1 MVGAII
7 AAIIGGI
14 VGGVGWIWIAITA
27 FREST
32 SQGLLC
38 IIPFYAIYYAI
49 KRWSAAKK
57 PLVIGL
63 VGVGL
68 VLLIVGIVSI
78 LMPFAGVKAVIMEFM
93 EAGAAKDVEAAYAC
107 WSPQW
112 ATEEEIAEFI
122 ESSYDDVFTG
132 YERLTI
138 HQRIGQSIAGITTCY
153 VSGSIIYT
161 GPGDPRLSFQASLV
175 KDNDGCWKIT
185 DIYIGY

>member
-1 MVGAII
+1 MLGAII
-7 AAIIGGI
+7 AAVIGGI
-14 VGGVGWIWIAITA
+14 VAGVGWIWILITA

-38 IIPFYAIYYAI
+38 ILPPYAIYYGI
-49 KRWSAAKK
+49 KKWSDAKK
-57 PLVIGL
+57 PLVIYS
-63 VGVGL
+63 VGIII
-68 VLLIVGIVSI
+68 LIVGIVSS
-78 LMPFAGVKAVIMEFM
+78 LAPFFGVGPVITEFM
-93 EAGAAKDVEAAYAC
+93 EAGVARNVEEAYNC
-107 WSPQW
+107 WSPQS

-122 ESSYDDVFTG
+122 ESNYDDIFAG

-138 HQRIGQSIAGITTCY
+138 NQRIGQSIAGITTCD
-153 VSGSIIYT
+153 VSGWIIYT

>member
-14 VGGVGWIWIAITA
+14 VAGVGWIWIAITA

-38 IIPFYAIYYAI
+38 IIPFYAVYYAI
-49 KRWSAAKK
+49 KRWSGAKK
-57 PLVIGL
+57 PIVISL
-63 VGVGL
+63 VGVGF
-68 VLLIVGIVSI
+68 VLLIVGIVFS
-78 LMPFAGVKAVIMEFM
+78 LMPFYGVKPVVAEFM
-93 EAGAAKDVEAAYAC
+93 EAGAARDVEAAYAC
-107 WSPQW
+107 WSPQS
-112 ATEEEIAEFI
+112 ATEEDIDEYI
-122 ESSYDDVFTG
+122 ESNYDDVFAG
-132 YERLTI
+132 YESLTI
-138 HQRIGQSIAGITTCY
+138 NQRIGQSVAGITTCS
-153 VSGSIIYT
+153 VSGWIIYT

>member
-38 IIPFYAIYYAI
+38 IIPPYAIYYGI
-49 KRWSAAKK
+49 KKWSDAKK
-57 PLVIGL
+57 PLVVYS
-63 VGVGL
+63 VGI
-68 VLLIVGIVSI
+68 VLLIVGVVSI
-78 LMPFAGVKAVIMEFM
+78 LAPFSGVQPVIAEFM
-93 EAGAAKDVEAAYAC
+93 EAGAARDVEAAYPC

-112 ATEEEIAEFI
+112 ATEEDIAEFI
-122 ESSYDDVFTG
+122 ESNYDDVFAS

-138 HQRIGQSIAGITTCY
+138 NQRIGQSVAGITTCY
-153 VSGSIIYT
+153 VSGWIIYT
-161 GPGDPRLSFQASLV
+161 GPGDPRLSFQASLE
-175 KDNDGCWKIT
+175 KDHDGCWKIT